1 MRTETRSVEF
11 VPPSHGLRGYTIV
24 RNDRNPSDMRY
35 EVVCQTG
42 RRDNPVSWQFFS
54 SRRAALSFAQ
64 EVR

>member
-35 EVVCQTG
+35 EVVFQWKSH
-42 RRDNPVSWQFFS
+42 VSWRFFS
-54 SRRAALSFAQ
+54 TKRAALSFAQ